1 MNKSIIV
8 ISSLCLYFAA
18 QASLACDYPARVK
31 IPVGATATK
40 EEMINGQRG
49 VKKFVAEMD
58 IYLECIVDEEKLARL
73 AMEDLEP
80 EIEQQREEMLTKKY
94 NAGVEE
100 MEKVAA
106 QFNTEVQAYKG
117 RDDG

>member
-1 MNKSIIV
+1 MNRSIIV
-8 ISSLCLYFAA
+8 FSSLCLFFAA

-31 IPVGATATK
+31 IPHGVTATK

-49 VKKFVAEMD
+49 VKKFVADMD
-58 IYLECIVDEEKLARL
+58 IYLECIVDEEKRARL